1 VRPAF
6 TIGGHELPVVM
17 TAVHAG
23 HEVRPEVA
31 AFLQVDEATRLREE
45 DPYTDRV
52 ARCGGLR
59 FVAHRSRFEVDL
71 NRPESRAV
79 YRDAA
84 WGHDVWREPL
94 PSGVVERS
102 LAIHADFYR
111 TLAAR
116 LDQLASEGPF
126 VVLDLHS
133 YNHRRGGPAARPED
147 EHENPEVNVGTA
159 GVDPHRWARLVER
172 FMTDLAAE
180 HVVGHPLDV
189 RANVRFEGGHLVR
202 WIHDRYPTRGCA
214 LAIELRKSF
223 MDEWTG
229 SLDEDHLR
237 QLTSAIGATIPGL
250 ADELAGVRVR

>member
-1 VRPAF
+1 MRPAF

-23 HEVRPEVA
+23 HDVRPEVA
-31 AFLQVDEATRLREE
+31 AFLQLDEATRLREE
-45 DPYTDRV
+45 DPYTGRL
-52 ARCGGLR
+52 ARAGGLR

-79 YRDAA
+79 YRGTA
-84 WGHDVWREPL
+84 WGHEVWREPL
-94 PSGVVERS
+94 PAGVVERS
-102 LAIHADFYR
+102 LAIHADFYQAF
-111 TLAAR
+111 AAR
-116 LDQLASEGPF
+116 LDDLASEGPF

-133 YNHRRGGPAARPED
+133 YNHRRGGPDAHPDD

-159 GVDPHRWARLVER
+159 GVDPHRWARLVEH

-180 HVVGHPLDV
+180 RVVGHPLDV

-202 WIHDRYPTRGCA
+202 WVHDRHPTRGCA
-214 LAIELRKSF
+214 LAVELRKSF

-237 QLTSAIGATIPGL
+237 QLTSALGATVPGL
-250 ADELAGVRVR
+250 VDELAGVRVR